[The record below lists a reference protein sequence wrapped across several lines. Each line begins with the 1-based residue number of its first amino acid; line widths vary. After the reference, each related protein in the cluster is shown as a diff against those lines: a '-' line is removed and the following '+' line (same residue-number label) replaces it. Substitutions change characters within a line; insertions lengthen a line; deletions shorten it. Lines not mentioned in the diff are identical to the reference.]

1 MLNPATLRS
10 AGILLLASWGLAAA
24 HHGTG
29 GFYDEKLKVR
39 VEGVVQEFHWRNP
52 HSGLFVVA
60 KNAQGKEVTYALEMG
75 SPNSLARAGY
85 TRRTFKPGDHVV
97 VEFRP
102 SHVNPTA
109 GELVSSDVWVNGKRV
124 STAIVDQSAGNED
137 K

>member
-1 MLNPATLRS
+1 MSKTILARTI
-10 AGILLLASWGLAAA
+10 ALLLLVASGLAAA

-29 GFYDEKLKVR
+29 GFYDEKVKVK
-39 VEGVVQEFHWRNP
+39 VEGVVKEFHWRNP

-60 KNAQGKEVTYALEMG
+60 KDKSGKEITYALEMG

-97 VEFRP
+97 VEIRP

-109 GELVSSDVWVNGKRV
+109 GELISSDVWVNGKRV
-124 STAIVDQSAGNED
+124 SSSVADQGAKKEEY
-137 K
+137 